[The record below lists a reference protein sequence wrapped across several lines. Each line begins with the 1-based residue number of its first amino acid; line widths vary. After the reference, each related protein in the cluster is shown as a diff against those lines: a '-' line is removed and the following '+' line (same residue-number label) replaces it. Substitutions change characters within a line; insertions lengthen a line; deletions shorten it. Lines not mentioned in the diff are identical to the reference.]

1 MRLPLSFKQIEALLP
16 YFDRV
21 RASAAMGSP
30 GMLVGQIGWNE
41 DGEYAIT
48 VAFLDH
54 AKAKMITE
62 AGRADIPPATPGRKR
77 KIVPHARAGRP
88 PDIAPDPPE
97 PPPKRLEKRREPQT
111 AEKQSDSP

>member
-1 MRLPLSFKQIEALLP
+1 MRIKLNAKQIEQLLP

-54 AKAKMITE
+54 DKAKIVTE
-62 AGRADIPPATPGRKR
+62 AGRADIPPAVGNR
-77 KIVPHARAGRP
+77 KIVAHPRSGRP
-88 PDIAPDPPE
+88 PDVPWKDG
-97 PPPKRLEKRREPQT
+97 
-111 AEKQSDSP
+111 

>member
-54 AKAKMITE
+54 DKAKVITE
-62 AGRADIPPATPGRKR
+62 AGRADIPPATPGRKL
-77 KIVPHARAGRP
+77 VPHARAGRP
-88 PDIAPDPPE
+88 PDIAPNPPAQ
-97 PPPKRLEKRREPQT
+97 PPKRLEKRRAVQT

>member
-1 MRLPLSFKQIEALLP
+1 VRIKLNAKQIEQLLP

-54 AKAKMITE
+54 DRAKIVTE
-62 AGRADIPPATPGRKR
+62 AGRADIPPAVGHRRTVAHPRS
-77 KIVPHARAGRP
+77 GRP
-88 PDIAPDPPE
+88 PDVQD
-97 PPPKRLEKRREPQT
+97 
-111 AEKQSDSP
+111 D

>member
-1 MRLPLSFKQIEALLP
+1 MRLKLNAKQIEQLLP

-48 VAFLDH
+48 VAFLDND
-54 AKAKMITE
+54 KAQIVTE
-62 AGRADIPPATPGRKR
+62 AGRSDIPPALGPR
-77 KIVPHARAGRP
+77 KIVPHATNGRP
-88 PDIAPDPPE
+88 PDIAPDPPA
-97 PPPKRLEKRREPQT
+97 PSPMRLEKRREPQS
-111 AEKQSDSP
+111 AETLPDSPG

>member
-1 MRLPLSFKQIEALLP
+1 MRLKLNFKQIEALLP

-21 RASAAMGSP
+21 RASAALGSP

-54 AKAKMITE
+54 DKAQVITE
-62 AGRADIPPATPGRKR
+62 AGRADIPPATPGRK
-77 KIVPHARAGRP
+77 IAPHARAGRP
-88 PDIAPDPPE
+88 PDLVPDPPE
-97 PPPKRLEKRREPQT
+97 QPPMRLEKRREPQS
-111 AEKQSDSP
+111 AEMPPGIEG